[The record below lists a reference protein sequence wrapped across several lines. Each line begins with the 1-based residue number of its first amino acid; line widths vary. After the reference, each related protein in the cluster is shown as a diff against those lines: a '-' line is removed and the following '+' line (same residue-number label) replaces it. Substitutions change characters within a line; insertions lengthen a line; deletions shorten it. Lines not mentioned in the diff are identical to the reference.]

1 MLTDSLRRSGLLR
14 VSPLRLV
21 PLRKL
26 PLRSPRLR
34 SKLYSSAPLSP
45 VPLRNLLLRSEC
57 NSLVLL
63 SPVAHSTVR
72 RARYL
77 RVCSRCILRTVSVVP
92 SDRVILDRALNVR
105 QRRDRA
111 LRQRVLRPRVLRRTA
126 LSSVRLRARLGTRL
140 SAAPASRA
148 KPRGT
153 RSAKPAYRG
162 LAIGEVSCG
171 SHLYP

>member
-1 MLTDSLRRSGLLR
+1 LPRRVLPLLERHR
-14 VSPLRLV
+14 VSLLSLV
-21 PLRKL
+21 L
-26 PLRSPRLR
+26 
-34 SKLYSSAPLSP
+34 LSP
-45 VPLRNLLLRSEC
+45 VPLSSLLLRNLLLRGEC
-57 NSLVLL
+57 SSLVLL

-72 RARYL
+72 RVRYL
-77 RVCSRCILRTVSVVP
+77 RVCSRCILRTVSVEP

-126 LSSVRLRARLGTRL
+126 LSRRSVRLRARLGTRL
-140 SAAPASRA
+140 SAAPVSRA

>member
-1 MLTDSLRRSGLLR
+1 MPRRVLPLLERHR
-14 VSPLRLV
+14 VSLLSLV
-21 PLRKL
+21 L
-26 PLRSPRLR
+26 
-34 SKLYSSAPLSP
+34 LSP
-45 VPLRNLLLRSEC
+45 VPLSSLLLRNLLLRSEC
-57 NSLVLL
+57 SRLVVL

-72 RARYL
+72 RVRYL
-77 RVCSRCILRTVSVVP
+77 RVCSRCILRTVSVEP

-111 LRQRVLRPRVLRRTA
+111 PRQRVLRPRVLRRTA
-126 LSSVRLRARLGTRL
+126 LSRHRVRLRARLGTRL